1 MVTMNN
7 PSAKITVIIV
17 FLALLITGCQKDL
30 SYGEENRVTIY
41 RNWLQQQPAGNMKEQ
56 VSINANG
63 SPVSGHL
70 NWQMAYTYQKD
81 GYSYTSVPY
90 IYTIKGRQSRYINGA
105 KTAIVFRQQNGQI
118 EARYT
123 VASRAIQ
130 SRNDELVNGYDNI
143 IYYRLNGKVDEV
155 WFIDEAKSYK
165 MDNAV
170 FENGIRQKAGAGGRT
185 ISCYNFSFTY
195 TTVQFAE
202 INGVY
207 GAIVTIHTDNVLFC
221 TQGSSDEYL
230 EPDNGDPSNWGSSG
244 GGGNSS
250 GPPPEPATDPCPTA
264 NQTAQSPVFN
274 SNMNL
279 LKIAADS
286 STVENGFYYQK
297 NAAGVLSS
305 SSLFKGIPDSPEV
318 KIIVPPFTTIDGIM
332 HSHFAGRL
340 SIFSDVDFL
349 SLFHLYDGEKI
360 ADVNSFASTIV
371 TASGTTYMLKITDL
385 DNFQA
390 AVQQYFVSPDGSA
403 ALGAKFGFFRI
414 NSSNTAEM
422 NEKNLLT
429 FLRVTQIGVTL
440 LKGEINTFGSWQK
453 LSLGEN
459 NNIVVTPCN

>member
-1 MVTMNN
+1 MNN
-7 PSAKITVIIV
+7 PSAKITAIIV
-17 FLALLITGCQKDL
+17 FMALLISGCQKDL
-30 SYGEENRVTIY
+30 SYGEDDRVNIY
-41 RNWLQQQPAGNMKEQ
+41 RNWLQQQPAGTMKEQ
-56 VSINANG
+56 VSVNANG

-123 VASRAIQ
+123 VASRAVQ

-143 IYYRLNGKVDEV
+143 IYYQLNGKVDEV
-155 WFIDEAKSYK
+155 WFTDDAKSYK

-185 ISCYNFSFTY
+185 LSCYNFSFTY

-207 GAIVTIHTDNVLFC
+207 GAIVTIHTDNILFC

-230 EPDNGDPSNWGSSG
+230 EPDNGDPANWGSSG

-264 NQTAQSPVFN
+264 NLTAQSPVFN
-274 SNMNL
+274 SNMNI
-279 LKIAADS
+279 LKAAASAD
-286 STVENGFYYQK
+286 TVEKAFYCERSATGSLYQ
-297 NAAGVLSS
+297 SS
-305 SSLFKGIPDSPEV
+305 
-318 KIIVPPFTTIDGIM
+318 IITGTANNLHVDIVVPPYTYLGAVM
-332 HSHFAGRL
+332 HSHPAGGL
-340 SIFSDVDFL
+340 SIFSDEDIHDMFK
-349 SLFHLYDGEKI
+349 LYDGGKI
-360 ADVNSFASTIV
+360 AYVEGFSYALT
-371 TASGTTYMLKITDL
+371 TASGTTYMLKITDVA
-385 DNFQA
+385 NFQA
-390 AVQQYFVSPDGSA
+390 AVSEFTTPGSGSQTFS
-403 ALGAKFGFFRI
+403 ALFTLFAHISKT
-414 NSSNTAEM
+414 NTPEM

-429 FLRVTQIGVTL
+429 FLQIYHFGLTL
-440 LKGEINTFGSWQK
+440 LKGDSGNFVNWEK
-453 LSLGEN
+453 LSLIDN
-459 NNIVVTPCN
+459 AVVATPCN

>member
-1 MVTMNN
+1 MNN
-7 PSAKITVIIV
+7 PSAKITAIIV
-17 FLALLITGCQKDL
+17 FMALLISGCQKDL
-30 SYGEENRVTIY
+30 SYGEDDRVNIY
-41 RNWLQQQPAGNMKEQ
+41 RNWLQQQPAGSMKEQ
-56 VSINANG
+56 VSVNANG

-90 IYTIKGRQSRYINGA
+90 IYTIKGRRSRYVNGA
-105 KTAIVFRQQNGQI
+105 KTAIVFRQQDGEI

-155 WFIDEAKSYK
+155 WFTDDAKSYK

-185 ISCYNFSFTY
+185 LSCYNFSFTY

-207 GAIVTIHTDNVLFC
+207 GAIVTIHTDNILFC

-264 NQTAQSPVFN
+264 NTTAQSPVFN

-279 LKIAADS
+279 LKMAADS

-305 SSLFKGIPDSPEV
+305 SNVFTGTLDSPEV
-318 KIIVPPFTTIDGIM
+318 IVRVPAFTTIDGIM
-332 HSHFAGRL
+332 HSHFSGRL
-340 SIFSDVDFL
+340 SIFSDYDFMT
-349 SLFHLYDGEKI
+349 LFILYDGEKI
-360 ADVNSFASTIV
+360 ADINSFASTIV

-385 DNFQA
+385 ANFQA
-390 AVQQYFVSPDGSA
+390 AVSRFLTTPGGDFEF
-403 ALGAKFGFFRI
+403 GAKYEVFKI
-414 NSSNTAEM
+414 NSTNTPEM
-422 NEKNLLT
+422 NERNLLS
-429 FLRVTQIGVTL
+429 FLNLTHIGLTL
-440 LKGEINTFGSWQK
+440 LKGNIDTFGSWEK
-453 LSLGEN
+453 LSLVD
-459 NNIVVTPCN
+459 NNIVTIPCN